1 MSVVVAFYSRYN
13 GQSVEF
19 ISKLENILNIRK
31 LCVDEKEVRKTIMSE
46 TNNYNV
52 RKVPSVLIFHPN
64 GFLEKM
70 DGLNECDK
78 WFDDISKSSS
88 PEKKKTVIQEE
99 VKPVSKKLPL
109 DEKIPI
115 DSIEFE
121 PRRLDT
127 QPLFD
132 MNPDHLNEQK
142 VGDNLKA
149 EQELQI
155 ENSIK
160 KNGATDS
167 IMSLAQQMQKQREIE
182 VKD

>member
-1 MSVVVAFYSRYN
+1 MSVVVAFYSRYHE
-13 GQSVEF
+13 QSLEFVE
-19 ISKLENILNIRK
+19 KLENILSIRK
-31 LCVDEKEVRKTIMSE
+31 LCVDEKEVRKTITSE
-46 TNNYNV
+46 TKNYNV
-52 RKVPSVLIFHPN
+52 RKVPSVLVFHPN

-70 DGLNECDK
+70 EGLNECDS
-78 WFDDISKSSS
+78 WFNDISKSSNPDS
-88 PEKKKTVIQEE
+88 NKTILQEE
-99 VKPVSKKLPL
+99 VKPVSKKIPL
-109 DEKIPI
+109 NEKIPI

-132 MNPDHLNEQK
+132 MNPEHLNEQK

-160 KNGATDS
+160 KNGTSDS
-167 IMSLAQQMQKQREIE
+167 IMSVAQQMQKQREME